1 MFIQLQEKVNLYI
14 KLIQQFEILVL
25 GLGAVSVQIVTQEEI
40 IDKTTG

>member
-1 MFIQLQEKVNLYI
+1 MYIQLQEKVNLFI
-14 KLIQQFEILVL
+14 KLIQQFLVL